1 MPRDGPPKSS
11 LAGVEFSPQ
20 EDQMQTRASEKEH
33 IVIVALRDKQS
44 LGSLL
49 DLACRMAKTMN
60 ASIVAV
66 HVVEVPV
73 TLDLGAQSDELDSAG
88 RAILQEAQRQAA
100 KSFGVISTELIRARH
115 AGKAIVDE
123 AKQHGSD
130 LLVLGYCHK
139 NPISEV
145 LLGSTAQ
152 YVMRHGPCRVIV
164 EVPAPVQPTT
174 A

>member
-1 MPRDGPPKSS
+1 M
-11 LAGVEFSPQ
+11 E
-20 EDQMQTRASEKEH
+20 TRTAEKKH
-33 IVIVALRDKQS
+33 TVIVALRDKQS
-44 LGSLL
+44 LASLL
-49 DLACRMAKTMN
+49 DLASRMAKTMN
-60 ASIVAV
+60 ASILAV

-73 TLDLGAQSDELDSAG
+73 TLDLSAQSDELDSAG
-88 RAILQEAQRQAA
+88 KVVLKEAQRQVQ
-100 KSFGVISTELIRARH
+100 KGFGVISTELIRARH
-115 AGKAIVDE
+115 AGQAIVDE

-152 YVMRHGPCRVIV
+152 YVMRHAPCRVIV
-164 EVPAPVQPTT
+164 EVPAPVKSTT